1 MTNGEFKLELENRT
15 VAFSVAVLRT
25 LRKIPVGIESRNIKD
40 QLVRSATAIGANYR
54 EANRAESRNDFLHKI
69 SVVAKEASE
78 SEYWLLLLKELY
90 PNVAEISPVL
100 IEAGEL
106 VRIFD
111 SIIRPSCSWSPRFSL
126 RKRLCFYS
134 QSCYYKILTKGRV
147 MLDKITNVLC
157 IEHLHEKGLQL

>member
-1 MTNGEFKLELENRT
+1 MDVMTNGEFKLELENRT

-40 QLVRSATAIGANYR
+40 QLARSSTAIGANYR
-54 EANRAESRNDFLHKI
+54 EANRAESRSDFLHKI

-78 SEYWLLLLKELY
+78 SEYWLLLLNELY
-90 PNVAEISPVL
+90 PNIVELSPVL

-111 SIIRPSCSWSPRFSL
+111 KIRMTTRG
-126 RKRLCFYS
+126 KTM
-134 QSCYYKILTKGRV
+134 K
-147 MLDKITNVLC
+147 
-157 IEHLHEKGLQL
+157 

>member
-25 LRKIPVGIESRNIKD
+25 LRKD
-40 QLVRSATAIGANYR
+40 QLARSATAIGANYR
-54 EANRAESRNDFLHKI
+54 EANRAESRSDFLHKI

-100 IEAGEL
+100 TEAGEL
-106 VRIFD
+106 VCIFD
-111 SIIRPSCSWSPRFSL
+111 KIRATMRSKSI
-126 RKRLCFYS
+126 
-134 QSCYYKILTKGRV
+134 Q
-147 MLDKITNVLC
+147 
-157 IEHLHEKGLQL
+157 